1 MKKDTQKPY
10 FKEEVMKKMTLLTGM
25 LVMVLVFGILV
36 GCASTG
42 KAPNS
47 FVLGKATPVT
57 IQLRQGLAFDQAFR
71 EVSFILLQNNFQTET
86 LQPEA
91 GFIRTNWRIWVTP
104 KGETFEGYRVRVSV
118 TFNPSR
124 TQVIVNVL
132 GQLLDSKGNWQDGWD
147 RAVTEDLRQELT
159 MAVGN

>member
-1 MKKDTQKPY
+1 MKKK
-10 FKEEVMKKMTLLTGM
+10 GNW

-47 FVLGKATPVT
+47 FVLGQATPVT
-57 IQLRQGLAFDQAFR
+57 IQLRRGLDFNQAFR

-91 GFIRTNWRIWVTP
+91 GFIRTNWRLWVTP
-104 KGETFEGYRVRVSV
+104 RGETFEGYVCHFQSI
-118 TFNPSR
+118 TNTSNSKR
-124 TQVIVNVL
+124 TWSIA
-132 GQLLDSKGNWQDGWD
+132 
-147 RAVTEDLRQELT
+147 R
-159 MAVGN
+159 

>member
-1 MKKDTQKPY
+1 
-10 FKEEVMKKMTLLTGM
+10 MKKMALLTGM
-25 LVMVLVFGILV
+25 LVMALVFGILV

-42 KAPNS
+42 APNS
-47 FVLGKATPVT
+47 FVLGQPTPVT
-57 IQLRQGLAFDQAFR
+57 IQLRQGLDFDQAFR
-71 EVSFILLQNNFQTET
+71 EVSFILLQSGFQTET

-91 GFIRTNWRIWVTP
+91 GFIRTNWRFWVTTR
-104 KGETFEGYRVRVSV
+104 GETSERYRVRVSV

-132 GQLLDSKGNWQDGWD
+132 GQLLDRKGNWQDGWD
-147 RAVTEDLRQELT
+147 RAISEDLRQELT

>member
-1 MKKDTQKPY
+1 
-10 FKEEVMKKMTLLTGM
+10 MKKMALLMGM

-42 KAPNS
+42 RAPNS
-47 FVLGKATPVT
+47 FVLGQATPVT
-57 IQLRQGLAFDQAFR
+57 IQLRQGLDFDQAFR

-91 GFIRTNWRIWVTP
+91 GFIRTNWRLWVTP
-104 KGETFEGYRVRVSV
+104 RGETFEGYRVRVSV

-132 GQLLDSKGNWQDGWD
+132 GQLLDSRGNWQDGWD
-147 RAVTEDLRQELT
+147 RAITEDLRQELT